1 MIKMK
6 IFGHINNSL
15 KKQIFLGAAILLFP
29 LFLLAGV
36 GYYFYQS
43 SLLSFQTAINY
54 KFNQMASIIQAK
66 SEISAVVIPVND
78 YVMFNHPD
86 EEKNY
91 RVLSERIASRLIELE
106 TLFAEEN
113 ARQSQVYVSVLRA
126 VNKEWENL
134 DKLARVI
141 FSAEDDHSDKKPRLL
156 DEFNNRLYIIIN
168 YMTNLHQLL
177 HQNIKDI
184 DAKLQTQQKIIL
196 VLIFLSILLALA
208 GAFGFIFLF
217 IQQVLKP
224 IKILEAGTIEF
235 GKGNLKKRITLK
247 TENELGRLAQAFNI
261 MADEMEKLATQDALT
276 GLLNR
281 RAFFRELETDL
292 YRSMRYQR
300 HSSLLFL
307 DIDHFKRVND
317 NYGHQTGDRTLT
329 EIARLL
335 KKELRVPD
343 RIARYGGEEIAI
355 LLPETNEA
363 QAQIIAERLRKK
375 IEQHE
380 FSTTSGEPFHITTSI
395 GIAIYPGDAASPEN
409 LVSCADQALYQAKN
423 EGRNRVVLFSKEQV
437 LRVENH

>member
-1 MIKMK
+1 MN

-15 KKQIFLGAAILLFP
+15 KKQIFLGAAILLIP

-43 SLLSFQTAINY
+43 SLLSFQTTINY
-54 KFNQMASIIQAK
+54 KFSQMMSIIQLK
-66 SEISAVVIPVND
+66 SEISTVVIPVND
-78 YVMFNHPD
+78 YVMFNYPD

-91 RVLSERIASRLIELE
+91 RLLSEKIASRLIELE

-113 ARQSQVYVSVLRA
+113 ASQSQVYVSVLRA

-134 DKLARVI
+134 DNLAHAI
-141 FSAEDDHSDKKPRLL
+141 FRAKDDNTVQKNRLL
-156 DEFNNRLYIIIN
+156 NEFNNRLYITIN

-177 HQNIKDI
+177 HQNIQDI
-184 DAKLQTQQKIIL
+184 GTRLQAQQNIIL
-196 VLIFLSILLALA
+196 MLIFFSVLMALA
-208 GAFGFIFLF
+208 GAFSFILLF
-217 IQQVLKP
+217 IRQVLKP

-235 GKGNLKKRITLK
+235 GKGNLKKRITID
-247 TENELGRLAQAFNI
+247 TENELGHLAQAFNI
-261 MADEMEKLATQDALT
+261 MADEMEKLATRDALT

-307 DIDHFKRVND
+307 DIDHFKTVND
-317 NYGHQTGDRTLT
+317 NYGHQTGDRTLV

-355 LLPETNEA
+355 LLPETDEV
-363 QAQIIAERLRKK
+363 QAQTIAERLRKK

-380 FSTTSGEPFHITTSI
+380 FSDPRGEPFHITTSI

-423 EGRNRVVLFSKEQV
+423 EGRNRVVLFGKDQV
-437 LRVENH
+437 HEAEHH